1 MNAATYRATG
11 RGLGMAHTPF
21 LAIYKG
27 FAPSHFYLA
36 AEMLGLL
43 TVSCV
48 AEGSSVT

>member
-1 MNAATYRATG
+1 
-11 RGLGMAHTPF
+11 MAHTPF

-36 AEMLGLL
+36 AEMLLGLL